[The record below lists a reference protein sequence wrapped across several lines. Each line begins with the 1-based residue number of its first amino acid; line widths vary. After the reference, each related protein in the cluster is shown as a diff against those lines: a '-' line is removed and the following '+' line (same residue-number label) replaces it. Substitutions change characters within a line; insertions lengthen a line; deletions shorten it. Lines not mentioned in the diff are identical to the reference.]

1 MKKFMQKISIVVLL
15 SFIIFFSQNCSAG
28 QMIIGGYWE
37 NWLGPLHPQGTD
49 PNVSEYYSHDLKHFN
64 HVYYSFLTLVQHP
77 NPGNPPDEQWNGIAI
92 YESMTA
98 TNVIAV
104 MTKTDPEWKNPNNW
118 QRKKIVAIIDYCHAN
133 NKKFIWAIGGWSDL
147 KRTISDAQIPAF
159 VSNCIDLLKIAG
171 DGIDFDWEHLS
182 EIAEI
187 KEQQRHV
194 LGKIFPALRN
204 AMDENGLSDK
214 LIGYTT
220 RFNAFWGAGVPV
232 PTNVTPFQSD
242 GEGIDINDSLTNSG
256 SSFADTVDWA
266 NIMMYDVPASNLGA
280 PDNKFIL
287 DNYIQV
293 LNYFETYVPKDKI
306 VMGFE
311 PGGQAAGGEWEG
323 MDVDKQVIDYIKL
336 NYYGGIMFWAV
347 NQPASAGTTNVTG
360 DNAQVLAGYALPEGI
375 TGILGVV
382 FVLINRIR
390 REINY

>member
-1 MKKFMQKISIVVLL
+1 MKNITKKISITIILF
-15 SFIIFFSQNCSAG
+15 FIIFFSQYCLAN

-37 NWLGPLHPQGTD
+37 NWLGPLHPQGAD
-49 PNVSEYYSHDLKHFN
+49 PNVPEYYAHDLQNFN
-64 HVYYSFLTLVQHP
+64 HVYYSFLTLVQ
-77 NPGNPPDEQWNGIAI
+77 NPDPYSPPDEQWNGIAI

-98 TNVIAV
+98 ADVITV
-104 MTKTDPEWKNPNNW
+104 MTKTDPEWDNPYDW

-147 KRTISDAQIPAF
+147 KRTISDSQIQLF
-159 VSNCIDLLKIAG
+159 ITNCIDLLKITG

-182 EIAEI
+182 EITEI

-242 GEGIDINDSLTNSG
+242 GEGIDINNSLTNSG

-266 NIMMYDVPASNLGA
+266 NIMMYDVPPSNLGA

-311 PGGQAAGGEWEG
+311 PGGQNAGGNWEG
-323 MDVDKQVIDYIKL
+323 MDVDKQVIDYI
-336 NYYGGIMFWAV
+336 NSNNYGGIMFWAV
-347 NQPASAGTTNVTG
+347 NQPASAGSTEITG
-360 DNAQVLAGYALPEGI
+360 DNAQELAGYAIPEGI
-375 TGILGVV
+375 TGIMMFMFM
-382 FVLINRIR
+382 FVYRGIVNS
-390 REINY
+390 